1 MWGHILALSS
11 ETLKEEN
18 CIRQKKIWK
27 FLVWMMRFVH
37 MTSFNRCRETLIIQ
51 RWRVFC
57 SCIKQWENYN
67 IIELKLHED
76 TWNIKCVVT
85 WCCSVASVFKLMR
98 QLPRKFIIRFEQ
110 HTTDSILRLRPNWIM
125 FSFRTKKKFSTIFQ
139 TLCAWEEEK
148 RCSFYMASTP
158 QWSTFYTFKLPS
170 HAVEHSAQ
178 LNFMILIKF
187 KLRFR
192 VHIFSTLSLSLTLSC
207 LVPVGSIGLSS
218 NDN

>member
-125 FSFRTKKKFSTIFQ
+125 FSFRTKMNFPQFSRLFVLGKKRNAAAFIWHQ
-139 TLCAWEEEK
+139 
-148 RCSFYMASTP
+148 P
-158 QWSTFYTFKLPS
+158 
-170 HAVEHSAQ
+170 HSGALFIL
-178 LNFMILIKF
+178 LNFRLML
-187 KLRFR
+187 
-192 VHIFSTLSLSLTLSC
+192 
-207 LVPVGSIGLSS
+207 
-218 NDN
+218 